1 MKTRLSWDQQSCI
14 SQYASVLERFAGDF
28 TKKYRPIAFIPQL
41 VVRYQLSVGRN
52 WVNYIENRV
61 VFPFFH

>member
-1 MKTRLSWDQQSCI
+1 MKTWLSWDQQSCI

-28 TKKYRPIAFIPQL
+28 TKKYRPIAFIPSL

-52 WVNYIENRV
+52 PINYI
-61 VFPFFH
+61 